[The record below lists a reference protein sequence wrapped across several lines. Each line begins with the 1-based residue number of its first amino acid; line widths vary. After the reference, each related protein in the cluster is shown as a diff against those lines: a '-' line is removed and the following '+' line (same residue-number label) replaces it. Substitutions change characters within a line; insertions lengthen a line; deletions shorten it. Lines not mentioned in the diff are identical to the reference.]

1 MRIGI
6 IAPLVTAIRE
16 PQLGGSQAVVADVAA
31 GLHNRGHQVDVY
43 AAAGSAIPGVTVI
56 DTGVDAASLAGLL
69 YRHGQAAGSDLR
81 AADRAF
87 ATVYAMARS
96 ARYDVVHNHAFD
108 PPAVRLATTLSSAVI
123 HTLHLPPDAAM
134 AAALAEARRSQNPP
148 TIAAVSSS
156 QAQAWR
162 VLGPVDAVLP
172 NGVPVERIPWSVG
185 GGDGVVFAGR
195 FSPEKGAGDAIAI
208 AREAGLRID
217 LYGEPYD
224 PEYARA
230 HVTSHQGEAGVV
242 IHGGL
247 MRSEL
252 WRVMAHAAAVLCP
265 AKWDEPFGMVAAEAQ
280 ATGTPVIA
288 YRRGALPEVII
299 DHRTGFLTPPDD
311 IAAAARALTAISTI
325 DRSACRQH
333 AVDHL
338 GLDASLTAHERLYQ
352 QVQAPTGANR
362 HA

>member
-1 MRIGI
+1 MRIAI
-6 IAPLVTAIRE
+6 IAPLVTMIRE
-16 PQLGGSQAVVADVAA
+16 PQLGGSQAVVADLAT
-31 GLHNRGHQVDVY
+31 GLQNRGHQVDVY
-43 AAAGSAIPGVTVI
+43 AASGSAIPGVTVI

-69 YRHGQAAGSDLR
+69 YRHGRTAAGDAR

-87 ATVYAMARS
+87 ATVYAMARA
-96 ARYDVVHNHAFD
+96 ARYDIVHNHAFD
-108 PPAVRLATTLSSAVI
+108 PPAVRLATTLSSAVV

-148 TIAAVSSS
+148 TIAAVSAS

-162 VLGPVDAVLP
+162 VLAPVDVLLP
-172 NGVPVERIPWSVG
+172 DGVPVERIPWSATG
-185 GGDGVVFAGR
+185 TEGVVFAGR
-195 FSPEKGAGDAIAI
+195 FSPEKGAEDAIAI
-208 AREAGLRID
+208 AREAGVRID

-224 PEYARA
+224 PEYSQA
-230 HVTSHQGEAGVV
+230 HVTSHQDEAGVV

-252 WRVMAHAAAVLCP
+252 WRVMADATAVLCP

-280 ATGTPVIA
+280 AAGTPVIA

-311 IAAAARALTAISTI
+311 VAAAARALTAISTI
-325 DRSACRQH
+325 DRRACRQQ

-338 GLDASLTAHERLYQ
+338 SLDASLAAHERLYQ
-352 QVQAPTGANR
+352 QVQAPAGANR